1 MAIFLACL
9 HLSHY
14 LFGRMLLLWQR
25 QCQGLDTTN
34 LLMLR
39 RYNTDNNKAIKVWN
53 GTLFDGT
60 LGRSLMQ
67 LVSVSVSMI
76 CGYMFIQQFFKCR
89 ANQESLF
96 LWKNND
102 CTTFAIAEQI
112 QGSVHRAPKVSFPLR
127 LSLSVQLFIFHL
139 HSVLYVLQ
147 CLWSPCGNSIF
158 SSGNKWPPSWHL
170 AATQKMLWFWSWS
183 PMRSC
188 RARWPFLWVW
198 WSL

>member
-1 MAIFLACL
+1 
-9 HLSHY
+9 
-14 LFGRMLLLWQR
+14 MLLLWQR

-39 RYNTDNNKAIKVWN
+39 RYNIDNNKAIKVWN

-96 LWKNND
+96 L
-102 CTTFAIAEQI
+102 
-112 QGSVHRAPKVSFPLR
+112 
-127 LSLSVQLFIFHL
+127 
-139 HSVLYVLQ
+139 
-147 CLWSPCGNSIF
+147 
-158 SSGNKWPPSWHL
+158 
-170 AATQKMLWFWSWS
+170 
-183 PMRSC
+183 
-188 RARWPFLWVW
+188 
-198 WSL
+198 